1 MARVILWNVSA
12 RFWHWSL
19 FFGLVFLAEKSG
31 LKQEPF
37 GAEVDRGQWLIPPES
52 SKSDGV
58 GKQEKDV
65 LYEG

>member
-1 MARVILWNVSA
+1 MFLLIFDTSFYV
-12 RFWHWSL
+12 
-19 FFGLVFLAEKSG
+19 FGSNAGGSYFRAEKSG

-58 GKQEKDV
+58 GEQEKDV